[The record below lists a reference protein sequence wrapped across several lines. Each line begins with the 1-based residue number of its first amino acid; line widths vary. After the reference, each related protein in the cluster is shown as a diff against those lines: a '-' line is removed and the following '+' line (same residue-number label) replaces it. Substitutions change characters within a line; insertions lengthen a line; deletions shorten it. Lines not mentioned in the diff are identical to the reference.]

1 VTDRS
6 QFVAAYRARQEKAR
20 HQLEVSGVD
29 ALLVTLGRELPW
41 LTGYEAMPL
50 ERITCLYLD
59 VAGNTRLLVPKLE
72 APRVRELE
80 GLELV
85 GWTDGEDPFAILGSM
100 VGNAPRLAIDDR
112 FQAGWLLP
120 LMAQVPNAV
129 FVSGTKLLSGLRAHK
144 DSLEVALLEAAAQ
157 AADRVADRLLRGE
170 IAVTHRVE
178 RDVATDIAQALLD
191 EGHSKV
197 NFTIVGS
204 GPNSASPH
212 HEPSMRTIM
221 PGDALV
227 LDFGGTFTVGDE
239 PGYCSDM
246 TRTFVVGEPPAGFV
260 ELYDVLYR
268 AQSEARA
275 MIRVGMSGRDADMVA
290 RKVINDGGY
299 GDYFVHRLGHGIG
312 LDEHEDPY
320 LSGDNDL
327 SLEAGSAFSIE
338 PGIYI
343 PGKMG
348 ARIEDIVF
356 LDEAGVRS
364 LNQAPRELAVLQ

>member
-1 VTDRS
+1 
-6 QFVAAYRARQEKAR
+6 
-20 HQLEVSGVD
+20 
-29 ALLVTLGRELPW
+29 
-41 LTGYEAMPL
+41 
-50 ERITCLYLD
+50 
-59 VAGNTRLLVPKLE
+59 
-72 APRVRELE
+72 
-80 GLELV
+80 
-85 GWTDGEDPFAILGSM
+85 
-100 VGNAPRLAIDDR
+100 
-112 FQAGWLLP
+112 
-120 LMAQVPNAV
+120 
-129 FVSGTKLLSGLRAHK
+129 
-144 DSLEVALLEAAAQ
+144 
-157 AADRVADRLLRGE
+157 
-170 IAVTHRVE
+170 
-178 RDVATDIAQALLD
+178 
-191 EGHSKV
+191 
-197 NFTIVGS
+197 
-204 GPNSASPH
+204 
-212 HEPSMRTIM
+212 
-221 PGDALV
+221 
-227 LDFGGTFTVGDE
+227 
-239 PGYCSDM
+239 M